1 MGIVPNLGR
10 TGDGGMPPESGEM
23 TGAGMM
29 GATTSRE
36 ELGARFRV
44 IPAAILKVV
53 ATLIPGARIIRDG
66 PTAIETVR

>member
-23 TGAGMM
+23 TGAGVM
-29 GATTSRE
+29 GATTSKE

-44 IPAAILKVV
+44 IRVATLKVV
-53 ATLIPGARIIRDG
+53 ATLTPDTRIIRDG
-66 PTAIETVR
+66 RTATETVR

>member
-29 GATTSRE
+29 GATTRE

-53 ATLIPGARIIRDG
+53 ATLIPGARLIRDG

>member
-10 TGDGGMPPESGEM
+10 TADGGMTPEIGEM
-23 TGAGMM
+23 TGARMM

-36 ELGARFRV
+36 EPGARFRV
-44 IPAAILKVV
+44 IPVATLKVV

-66 PTAIETVR
+66 STATGTVR